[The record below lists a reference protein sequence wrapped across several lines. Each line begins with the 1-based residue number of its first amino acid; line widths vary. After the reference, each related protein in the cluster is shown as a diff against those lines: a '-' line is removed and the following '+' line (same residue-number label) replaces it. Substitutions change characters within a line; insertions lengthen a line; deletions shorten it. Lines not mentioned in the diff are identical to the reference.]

1 MFLKHLRNESDS
13 TENISFFLPHP
24 HPPPQLSFFG
34 LEPVPEP
41 NFWNGFGLH
50 FHNKC
55 YPYTVHC
62 TVCNLQRRNK
72 LQCVHFTIYPQIAS
86 LLSLMLSTM
95 RHLRLKIL
103 LDYNNIFF
111 RLILSSNSYYK
122 EALHICCT
130 VCTVCTVNIL

>member
-55 YPYTVHC
+55 YPSYLRYLKVIFGFVFWFCFAIFMTLC
-62 TVCNLQRRNK
+62 LQNWTEK
-72 LQCVHFTIYPQIAS
+72 CCLG
-86 LLSLMLSTM
+86 
-95 RHLRLKIL
+95 
-103 LDYNNIFF
+103 FF
-111 RLILSSNSYYK
+111 RQTEPYNLSKVEGGFVSWSWSRTK
-122 EALHICCT
+122 
-130 VCTVCTVNIL
+130 